1 MNRVVNVLLL
11 FLLIPTLL
19 FCIYVGFDMPISFLR
34 MTGQNLPFR
43 FEIFLTIGLFFMVVI
58 LRKSFRRWMGIR
70 IVCKVTKFKWNQ
82 PVSKDRKSRV
92 RTYLLLETAVMA
104 FSGVALYSI
113 TEEALFPALAFLI
126 GALDNLLIA
135 LVSKSY
141 RVGLSSKALIVA
153 DREVVVM
160 YFTGLRKVS
169 VHQQT
174 VFFDY
179 IKSLQLSF
187 PLDCIQEDARDAFFE
202 VLEEQI
208 DRDKVFFSK
217 IK

>member
-70 IVCKVTKFKWNQ
+70 IVSKVTKFKWNQ

-135 LVSKSY
+135 QVNPTVLVC
-141 RVGLSSKALIVA
+141 
-153 DREVVVM
+153 
-160 YFTGLRKVS
+160 
-169 VHQQT
+169 
-174 VFFDY
+174 
-179 IKSLQLSF
+179 LQ
-187 PLDCIQEDARDAFFE
+187 
-202 VLEEQI
+202 
-208 DRDKVFFSK
+208 KH
-217 IK
+217 